1 MYEILSLFSVLYP
14 HLSTTTVR
22 QFSRVVLGLLAMTGR
37 VSMRNI
43 SRWTSA
49 GGSYRTV
56 QRFFNTVIPWGT
68 VYWVFFRTYLLDRE
82 STYILAGDETIVSK
96 SGQSTYG
103 LSPTYGLS
111 RFFSSG
117 HGKTIPSLAFFGL
130 SLVSVKERRC
140 YPMIMEQIVR
150 GDTCSPGPPET
161 SQPRDTT
168 QTPVPKR
175 KRGRPKGSRNRNKTE
190 VELSDTLKQIQT
202 LMKALLKRIDALIP
216 LCYLVLDGYFGHNNA
231 LQMTKQCGLELIS
244 KLRVNT
250 VSLYFPAT
258 GFPYA
263 GRGRPRLYGQRFN
276 PQHIDPKWRIS
287 RQTHANITTEVY
299 QAKLH
304 HKKFPDPLNVVC
316 ILKTHLP
323 TEKKSHVLLFSSDLA
338 LDAETLID
346 SYALRFQIEFNFRD
360 AKQYWGL
367 EDFMNVN
374 KTPVNNAANLSMFMV
389 NVSAK
394 LLAPLRLEHSEC
406 SVLDLK
412 AGYRGMKYLQETLK
426 MLPQKPEPIVID
438 QIAERLGSIG
448 AIHYTSPQIRPG

>member
-1 MYEILSLFSVLYP
+1 MYDILSVFSVLYP
-14 HLSTTTVR
+14 HLSTTSVR
-22 QFSRVVLGLLAMTGR
+22 QFSRVVLGLLAMTGQ

-43 SRWTSA
+43 SRWTSE

-56 QRFFNTVIPWGT
+56 QRFFNTLIPWGT
-68 VYWVFFRTYLLDRE
+68 VYWVFFSTYLLDRE
-82 STYILAGDETIVSK
+82 SAYILAGDETIVSK

-103 LSPTYGLS
+103 LS
-111 RFFSSG
+111 RFFSSVY
-117 HGKTIPSLAFFGL
+117 GKTIPGLAFLGL
-130 SLVSVKERRC
+130 SLVSVKERRS
-140 YPMIMEQIVR
+140 YPMLMEQIVR
-150 GDTCSPGPPET
+150 SDTRSPSPPASESPEET
-161 SQPRDTT
+161 Q
-168 QTPVPKR
+168 QPVPR
-175 KRGRPKGSRNRNKTE
+175 RNRGRPKGSRNRNKTQ
-190 VELSDTLKQIQT
+190 VRLSDTLKHLQT
-202 LMKALLKRIDALIP
+202 LIKVLLRRIDDLIP
-216 LCYLVLDGYFGHNNA
+216 VRYLVLDGYFGHNNA

-250 VSLYFPAT
+250 ALYFPST
-258 GFPYA
+258 MPYA

-276 PQHIDPKWRIS
+276 PQQIDPKWRIS
-287 RQTHANITTEVY
+287 TETHGNITTEVY
-299 QAKLH
+299 QAQLR

-316 ILKTHLP
+316 ILKTQLM
-323 TEKKSHVLLFSSDLA
+323 TQRKSHVLLFTSDLA

-346 SYALRFQIEFNFRD
+346 YYALRFQIEFNFRD

-394 LLAPLRLEHSEC
+394 LLAPLRLEHTEL

-412 AGYRGMKYLQETLK
+412 ARYRGLKYLRETLK
-426 MLPQKPEPIVID
+426 ILPQKPDTIVID
-438 QIAERLGSIG
+438 NLAEHLGAIG

>member
-1 MYEILSLFSVLYP
+1 MYDILSLLSVLYP
-14 HLSTTTVR
+14 HLSTTSVR

-37 VSMRNI
+37 VTMLNM
-43 SRWTSA
+43 SRWTSE

-68 VYWVFFRTYLLDRE
+68 LYWVFFSTYLLDRE
-82 STYILAGDETIVSK
+82 GFPYILAGDETIVSK
-96 SGQSTYG
+96 SGS
-103 LSPTYGLS
+103 STYGLS

-161 SQPRDTT
+161 SHPRDTT
-168 QTPVPKR
+168 QTPLPKR
-175 KRGRPKGSRNRNKTE
+175 KRGRPKGSQNRNKTE

-216 LCYLVLDGYFGHNNA
+216 LRYLVLDGYFGHNNA
-231 LQMTKQCGLELIS
+231 LQMTQQCGLALIS
-244 KLRVNT
+244 KLRINT
-250 VSLYFPAT
+250 ALYFPST
-258 GFPYA
+258 LPSA

-276 PQHIDPKWRIS
+276 PQQIDVKYRVS
-287 RQTHANITTEVY
+287 TQTHENITTEVY
-299 QAKLH
+299 QAKLR

-316 ILKTHLP
+316 ILKTQPLRQS
-323 TEKKSHVLLFSSDLA
+323 KSHVLLFSSDLT
-338 LDAETLID
+338 LDAETLMD
-346 SYALRFQIEFNFRD
+346 YYSLRFQLEFNFRD

-394 LLAPLRLEHSEC
+394 LLAPLRLEHPEASI
-406 SVLDLK
+406 LDLK
-412 AGYRGMKYLQETLK
+412 ARYRGLKYLRETLK
-426 MLPQKPEPIVID
+426 ILPQKPDAIVID
-438 QIAERLGSIG
+438 EIAERLGSIG
-448 AIHYTSPQIRPG
+448 AIHQTPPQLNTS